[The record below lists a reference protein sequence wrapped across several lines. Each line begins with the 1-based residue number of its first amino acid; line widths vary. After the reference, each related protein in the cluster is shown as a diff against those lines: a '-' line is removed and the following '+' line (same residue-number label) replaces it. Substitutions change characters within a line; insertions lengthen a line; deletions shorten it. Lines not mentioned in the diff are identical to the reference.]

1 VRCDGLG
8 ESMRWRGNG
17 LGDLADEED
26 LGFGGV
32 AHICSWDLWWKG
44 GIEQAEYIRRG
55 NSNGGGLWL

>member
-1 VRCDGLG
+1 
-8 ESMRWRGNG
+8 MRWRGNG